1 MGPTT
6 ADQSQGAVAVT
17 ATTSTSFECRQQ
29 GQSISAGASEKPTC
43 GCCSHSKG
51 PTEKPDGWKVLLG
64 AMEQSDQKTL
74 DRWKAEMDNLLIF
87 AGLLSAVVTAFTV
100 ESYQWLRDDP
110 AATSVILLAQI
121 SDKMTSFSVAAGFI
135 NSTEPNPR
143 PIDTSSFAVPDAVR
157 INMLWVL
164 SLTFSLIAAFLAL
177 AVQQWLRH
185 IPLPEDMTIRQSTRL
200 RQFRQEGL
208 GHWRVPMIVSFL
220 PILVQVAVILFLIG
234 LLYLLRP
241 LNHDIGLAFTV
252 VAGSLLGSFAIT
264 AFLPFYY
271 RDCPYKSSFFP
282 TILCIV
288 QPIAKT
294 ILYLGLFVIYIVATV
309 SVFGICLALG
319 FAIIDIGLAVCLV
332 GLALFPVVF
341 TFSVVIPALYNCT
354 SRCLRTVSSPI
365 ARCLHPILHRV
376 KEGFRVSPM
385 VSFIHDALSSLL
397 TFIHKGLSGLKALL
411 HRVLPFGRSKGDN
424 QSLWSIALRL
434 WERFEEARKNKQEM
448 VNNKFGD
455 PEKLWLNLELKKMM
469 SDSDI
474 WNSLDESVLA
484 SAPMAVAR
492 SESSFN
498 TVKECLKDL
507 ELASHRALC
516 AFKWAAHH
524 LGVVSGSIS
533 DEMCDYSRFSGINPR
548 LLRKVD
554 KIFAERYRETLWEV
568 LPIDGHEFFDEGRRY
583 ILLGIMILLM
593 ETTKFRHD
601 EPDYPKFVQGYMDLL
616 MKILQA
622 QIGRSLTSD
631 NVRHYGRLPTALIYE
646 GCIRHKHNFRD
657 GDVEHAVN
665 WAHQQ
670 LTAGYEECT
679 LSILELTFGSS
690 AIALIAIAQSQD
702 ERFVVHS
709 CQQLVPA
716 LKTYLESNKQKI
728 QYKAKECALRDGL
741 QVRLVFQHAMSSIY
755 DSLSTLSQSHL
766 YTDTRKKDPQ
776 NDVDLDGDAEAI
788 RSTLKEMLQEQQFFN
803 DVLWE
808 VEFPEGVPV
817 PRQRTATPPT
827 TTLEKKPDEAP
838 DAGSEEK
845 LPSADEDDPD
855 SKKADDFGIATLDR

>member
-6 ADQSQGAVAVT
+6 SEQIRRMVLR
-17 ATTSTSFECRQQ
+17 TTSTSTSF
-29 GQSISAGASEKPTC
+29 ASGLQEEK
-43 GCCSHSKG
+43 S
-51 PTEKPDGWKVLLG
+51 DGWKVLLG

-110 AATSVILLAQI
+110 AATSVVLLAQI

-135 NSTEPNPR
+135 NSTDPNPR
-143 PIDTSSFAVPDAVR
+143 PIDTSSFLVPDAVR

-282 TILCIV
+282 TIVYIV

-294 ILYLGLFVIYIVATV
+294 ILYLGLFVVYVVATV
-309 SVFGICLALG
+309 SVFSICL
-319 FAIIDIGLAVCLV
+319 GLATAIVAVALAVLLV

-341 TFSVVIPALYNCT
+341 TFSYLIPAVYSCI
-354 SRCLRTVSSPI
+354 SRCLHTVFSPI
-365 ARCLHPILHRV
+365 VRCLHPVLHRV
-376 KEGFRVSPM
+376 KGVFSPIVSP
-385 VSFIHDALSSLL
+385 IHVALNSLWEL
-397 TFIHKGLSGLKALL
+397 IRKGLTGLKALL
-411 HRVLPFGRSKGDN
+411 RRVFPFGKHKKGDGE
-424 QSLWSIALRL
+424 SLWSIAVGL

-469 SDSDI
+469 SGRDVC
-474 WNSLDESVLA
+474 NNLDESALA
-484 SAPMAVAR
+484 SAPLAVAR

-498 TVKECLKDL
+498 IIKECLKDL
-507 ELASHRALC
+507 ALPKHRTLC

-524 LGVVSGSIS
+524 LGVVSEAILE
-533 DEMCDYSRFSGINPR
+533 DMCDYSRFSGINPR
-548 LLRKVD
+548 LLAKVD
-554 KIFAERYRETLWEV
+554 KVFAERFREILWEA
-568 LPIDGHEFFDEGRRY
+568 LPTNGQTFFEGSKNT
-583 ILLGIMILLM
+583 LLGIMILLM
-593 ETTKFRHD
+593 ETTKFRHE
-601 EPDYPKFVQGYMDLL
+601 EPDHPQFVQKYMDLL

-622 QIGRSLTSD
+622 QTTESLLSY
-631 NVRHYGRLPTALIYE
+631 NVRRYGRLPTALYYE
-646 GCIRHKHNFRD
+646 GCVRHKHSFSD
-657 GDVEHAVN
+657 GDVKHAVN

-670 LTAGYEECT
+670 LTTQYEECT
-679 LSILELTFGSS
+679 LSVLELIFGSA
-690 AIALIAIAQSQD
+690 AIALIAMTQSRD
-702 ERFVVHS
+702 ETFVVES
-709 CQQLVPA
+709 CHRLLPA
-716 LKTYLESNKQKI
+716 LRAYLESNRQSI
-728 QYKAKECALRDGL
+728 QYKAKECEAKTSHH
-741 QVRLVFQHAMSSIY
+741 VRLVFQHAMSSIC
-755 DSLSTLSQSHL
+755 DSLSRLPQSHL
-766 YTDTRKKDPQ
+766 YSDIRKGDFEH
-776 NDVDLDGDAEAI
+776 DVNLQSDVEAI
-788 RSTLKEMLQEQQFFN
+788 RSTLAELLQEQKLFN

-808 VEFPEGVPV
+808 VKFPEGVPV
-817 PRQRTATPPT
+817 PTHRTAVP
-827 TTLEKKPDEAP
+827 LLVKKLVETSS
-838 DAGSEEK
+838 AGSEEK
-845 LPSADEDDPD
+845 LASTEEDNAD
-855 SKKADDFGIATLDR
+855 SKKAEALDIVTLDR